1 MHKLLKYLLFAAQ
14 PFYADDPGGGGG
26 GGTPPSNNTPPDDSK
41 ESFSREYVRELREEN
56 KSWRLKHDAAAK
68 EIESHK
74 TAAQKA
80 AEEAEA
86 RVKAAETAAND
97 RILRAELKAAA
108 LKAGMV
114 DLDGL
119 KLADL
124 SKVKLLEDGSVDG
137 ADALMEEMKKAK
149 PYLFG
154 TPNSSSSSNN
164 PPPPKDPKAKNAKEM
179 TDEEYRAARAAIK

>member
-1 MHKLLKYLLFAAQ
+1 MHKLLKFLLAAAL
-14 PFYADDPGGGGG
+14 PVYVDEPGGAGGN
-26 GGTPPSNNTPPDDSK
+26 PPPNK
-41 ESFSREYVRELREEN
+41 EPETFSREYVRELREEN
-56 KSWRLKHDAAAK
+56 KTWRIKHEAAVK
-68 EIESHK
+68 EADTHK
-74 TAAQKA
+74 TAAEKA
-80 AEEAEA
+80 AEDA
-86 RVKAAETAAND
+86 KNSSTAATKAAND

-124 SKVKLLEDGSVDG
+124 SKVSLKDDGEVEG
-137 ADALMEEMKKAK
+137 ADALMEEMKKSK

-164 PPPPKDPKAKNAKEM
+164 PPPPKDPKAKKASEM
-179 TDEEYRAARAAIK
+179 TEEEYRAARAAIK